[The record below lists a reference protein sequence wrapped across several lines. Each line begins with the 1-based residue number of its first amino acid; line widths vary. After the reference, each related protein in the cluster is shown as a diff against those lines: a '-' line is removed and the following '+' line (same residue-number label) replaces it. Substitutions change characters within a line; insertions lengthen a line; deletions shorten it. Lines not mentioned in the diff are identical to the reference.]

1 MARELRGHFAN
12 PFLEMNNMDYFSL
25 LQWPAMVVNIL
36 AVWLLTSR
44 SKHKRHA
51 GFLFSL
57 LSNGLWIVWGWHA
70 QAFAVIGLQIAL
82 AALNIHGVKKTD

>member
-1 MARELRGHFAN
+1 
-12 PFLEMNNMDYFSL
+12 MDYFSL
-25 LQWPAMVVNIL
+25 LHWPAMVVNIL

-44 SKHKRHA
+44 SKNKRHA

-57 LSNGLWIVWGWHA
+57 LSNGLWIAWGWHA
-70 QAFAVIGLQIAL
+70 QALAVIGLQIAL

>member
-1 MARELRGHFAN
+1 
-12 PFLEMNNMDYFSL
+12 MNNMDYFSL

-44 SKHKRHA
+44 SKNKRHA
-51 GFLFSL
+51 GFLLSL
-57 LSNGLWIVWGWHA
+57 LSNGLWIVWGWYA

-82 AALNIHGVKKTD
+82 AALNMHGVKKTD